1 MSFKALLYRNVLNA
15 IRNPM
20 LLKSKI
26 FQGIFIALFVG
37 GMYFDIGTKDYTDKT
52 AFYAVAGFLFFITI
66 SGTMTSLAPIT
77 LTFPLER
84 DVFFK

>member
-1 MSFKALLYRNVLNA
+1 
-15 IRNPM
+15 M
-20 LLKSKI
+20 LFRSKF
-26 FQGIFIALFVG
+26 FQGIFIALFIG
-37 GMYFDIGTKDYTDKT
+37 GMYFDIGTKDYTVKSVW
-52 AFYAVAGFLFFITI
+52 YALTGFLFFITI